1 MKQLRCREAGFHCD
15 HVIQGEDDE
24 EVMAKAAQ
32 HARERHGLS
41 ELDPET
47 GEKLRGLI
55 HDA

>member
-1 MKQLRCREAGFHCD
+1 MKQLRCGEAGFDCD

-24 EVMAKAAQ
+24 EVMAKSAQ
-32 HARERHGLS
+32 HARETHGLS
-41 ELDPET
+41 ELDTET